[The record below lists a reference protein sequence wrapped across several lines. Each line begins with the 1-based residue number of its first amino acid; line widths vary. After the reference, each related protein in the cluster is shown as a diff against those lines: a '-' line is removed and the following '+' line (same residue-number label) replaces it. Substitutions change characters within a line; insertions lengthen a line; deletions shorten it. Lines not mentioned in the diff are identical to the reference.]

1 MTAEVRAV
9 LAVIADVNQFEL
21 MRNELTA
28 DDFENILAK
37 ELFLVLEECY
47 RGGDMS
53 FPSILN
59 HCQDAAVRQMITEA
73 VASGEY
79 QQNTAQTVHDSIVMI
94 KRSSLSRQR
103 DAILGRIRML
113 NPGTAEDRQQLQA
126 LVEQK
131 MIIDHQLKN

>member
-1 MTAEVRAV
+1 
-9 LAVIADVNQFEL
+9 
-21 MRNELTA
+21 
-28 DDFENILAK
+28 
-37 ELFLVLEECY
+37 
-47 RGGDMS
+47 MS